1 MKRGEE
7 ITPPHPTN
15 YMSPL
20 SRYAHLLVNYCVS
33 LQPGERLFINSTTL
47 AEPLV
52 TEVYRAALMAG
63 GHCEFT
69 LATRGQSDALREHG
83 SAEQFGYVPTL
94 YAKAMEEFEAYIFVS
109 APFDLRAPAAAPA
122 LQAARRKALQ
132 PFHNTYFA
140 RTADRRLKR
149 TMCIYPTPALA
160 AEAGMGLEE
169 YTDFVYRAC
178 KLDRDDPRAAWL
190 GVRRRQQ
197 RVVDHL
203 NGCTTFRYVNDR
215 SDITFTTNGR
225 TWINSDGQ
233 TNMPS
238 GEVYTSPE
246 EDSVNGHV
254 HFDYPAI
261 RGGEE
266 VRGVT
271 LEVKD
276 GEIQRWKAESGQAI
290 LDEIFAIAGT
300 RRFGEA
306 AIGTNYEID
315 RFSKQILFDEKIG
328 GTVHMAI
335 GQSYAQAGG
344 KNESAVHWD
353 MIANMRD
360 GGRVYADGSV
370 IYEDGRFIGELAF

>member
-1 MKRGEE
+1 MPSSDYIDK
-7 ITPPHPTN
+7 
-15 YMSPL
+15 
-20 SRYAHLLVNYCVS
+20 YAHLLVNYCVS
-33 LQPGERLFINSTTL
+33 LQPGERLFVNSTTL

-52 TEVYRAALMAG
+52 TAIYRESLKAG
-63 GHCEFT
+63 GHCEFS
-69 LATRGQSDALREHG
+69 LATRGQGEALRDYG
-83 SAEQFGYVPTL
+83 SPEQFAYLPTL
-94 YAKAMEEFEAYIFVS
+94 HNKAIHEFEAYLNIM
-109 APFDLRAPAAAPA
+109 APFNLREPEAAQE
-122 LQAARRKALQ
+122 LREARRQAFQ
-132 PFHNTYFA
+132 PMHTAYFA

-149 TMCIYPTPALA
+149 SLCIYPTEALA
-160 AEAGMGLEE
+160 EEAGMSLEE
-169 YTDFVYRAC
+169 YSDFVFRAC
-178 KLDRDDPRAAWL
+178 KLDQEDPRAAWL
-190 GVRRRQQ
+190 GVRQRQQ

-203 NGCTTFRYVNDR
+203 NACTTFRYVNGR
-215 SDITFTTNGR
+215 SDISFTTNGR

-246 EDSVNGHV
+246 EHSVNGHI

-261 RGGEE
+261 RNGEE

-271 LEVKD
+271 LEVSY
-276 GEIQRWKAESGQAI
+276 GEVQSWKAESGQQV
-290 LDEIFAIAGT
+290 LDDTFAIPGT

-306 AIGTNYEID
+306 AIGTNYDID

-328 GTVHMAI
+328 GTVHLAI

-360 GGRVYADGSV
+360 GGRVYADGEI
-370 IYEDGRFIGELAF
+370 IYENGHFLPELWS